1 MADWKSVKSI
11 SDKYGISV
19 ERVIAWVRES
29 QITTSVVGSVVLI
42 DDGSVCELV
51 EKEKRLAHLKTNYE
65 QLCAKFEQRIE
76 AELRAFRFYPRASPI
91 IEKKFVSL
99 WACFT
104 ISAICLTAT

>member
-76 AELRAFRFYPRASPI
+76 AELRADVDAGLKMRLLDDFLPR
-91 IEKKFVSL
+91 
-99 WACFT
+99 
-104 ISAICLTAT
+104 SAPTTLRDD

>member
-51 EKEKRLAHLKTNYE
+51 EKERKTVGAPEN
-65 QLCAKFEQRIE
+65 Q
-76 AELRAFRFYPRASPI
+76 LRATLR
-91 IEKKFVSL
+91 EV
-99 WACFT
+99 
-104 ISAICLTAT
+104 

>member
-51 EKEKRLAHLKTNYE
+51 E
-65 QLCAKFEQRIE
+65 
-76 AELRAFRFYPRASPI
+76 
-91 IEKKFVSL
+91 
-99 WACFT
+99 
-104 ISAICLTAT
+104 